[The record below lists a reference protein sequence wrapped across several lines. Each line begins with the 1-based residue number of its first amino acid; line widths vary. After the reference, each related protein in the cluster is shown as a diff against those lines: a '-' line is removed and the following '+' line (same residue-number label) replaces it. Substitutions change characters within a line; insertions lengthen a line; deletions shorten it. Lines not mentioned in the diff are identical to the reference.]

1 MTQLSKLDRL
11 NCISEWRLQHLD
23 IYRELNWYKLQLQT
37 TAKQNLEPHPYPPGP
52 CLCPTSTVTHII
64 QECTL
69 TQQNI
74 ISKYVL
80 PIFAAACKLR
90 LLFLDAVLRFLRF
103 LGTGSMV
110 FNIHSC
116 WDAMG
121 RNVESTVSV
130 PRNSRIIYMEEDEL
144 NLLINS
150 CNMIPNLYI

>member
-1 MTQLSKLDRL
+1 MTQLSKLDRF
-11 NCISEWRLQHLD
+11 NCISEWRLLHLD

-37 TAKQNLEPHPYPPGP
+37 TPKQNLEPHPYPPGP
-52 CLCPTSTVTHII
+52 CLRPTSTVTHII

-90 LLFLDAVLRFLRF
+90 LLFPDAVLRF
-103 LGTGSMV
+103 LGTGSMI

-116 WDAMG
+116 WDEMG
-121 RNVESTVSV
+121 RNVESTVSA